1 MRIILITAF
10 AFLLSI
16 RINGQNQNISNGI
29 VFDGEP
35 FLAINPN
42 NSQHFVVAWMSWK
55 LYNRIVI
62 KTRVSFDAGKN
73 WSTANSLSH
82 TSNAYTSADPSIDF
96 DNNGNAFISF
106 IDFSGYDVSPFDGGI
121 YLSKSSDGGLTWGS
135 PVEALNINSD
145 PNKRPIDRPWISI
158 DRSSGT
164 NQGNIYITSMNA
176 KGALAG
182 FNPYLCI
189 STDNGNSFQQWRYLD
204 TLNWLSG
211 SIIPQPMPTNCVS
224 SNGVFYAVYPS
235 YVPSQSLFPQFI
247 LAHSTDGGNSISYNT
262 LFLSASNVS
271 DTLAKKGYL
280 IKADPSEAN
289 HLAFFYLDVTYGD
302 MDVFMRESFDAGIT
316 WSAPIRVNDDAIS
329 NNRMQDLLWA
339 DFDHD
344 GDIVVAWRDRRNA
357 SDSSYTTSSEIYAAF
372 RNKDSVNF
380 SSNFPITDNPI
391 IYDSVLSF
399 SCHDFLSIQL
409 PNDTPSVVWGDA
421 RNGKLNIWF
430 QRMTIDGTVL
440 STKLIS
446 SIYNPIISIYPNP
459 FNSMITIEGDPVTE
473 INIYNMEGKLIYSQ
487 MNKKINSNSLSIN
500 LSKLANNTYLIRCK
514 TKYGTISKKIIKE

>member
-1 MRIILITAF
+1 MKIILITVF
-10 AFLLSI
+10 AFLISI
-16 RINGQNQNISNGI
+16 STKGQNKNISNGI

-82 TSNAYTSADPSIDF
+82 TSNTYTSADPSIDF
-96 DNNGNAFISF
+96 DNNGNVFISF
-106 IDFSGYDVSPFDGGI
+106 IDFSGYDVSPFTGGI
-121 YLSKSSDGGLTWGS
+121 YLCKSSDGGLTWGS

-158 DRSSGT
+158 DRSTGT

-189 STDNGNSFQQWRYLD
+189 STDDGNSFQPWRYLD

-224 SNGVFYAVYPS
+224 SNGVFYAAYPS
-235 YVPSQSLFPQFI
+235 YVPSQSLFAQFI
-247 LAHSTDGGNSISYNT
+247 LAHSSDGGSSISYNT

-280 IKADPSEAN
+280 IKADPSESN

-302 MDVFMRESFDAGIT
+302 MDVFMRESFDAGNT
-316 WSAPIRVNDDAIS
+316 WSTSIRVNDDAIS

-339 DFDHD
+339 DFDND
-344 GDIVVAWRDRRNA
+344 GNIVVAWRDRRNA

-372 RNKDSVNF
+372 RNKDSINF

-391 IYDSVLSF
+391 IYDSILSY
-399 SCHDFLSIQL
+399 SGNDFMSIQL
-409 PNDTPSVVWGDA
+409 QDDTLSAVWGDA

-446 SIYNPIISIYPNP
+446 SNHKPKISIYPNP
-459 FNSMITIEGDPVTE
+459 INSIVTIEGDPVSEIKIYNIEGRLVYTQSNINTNSIS
-473 INIYNMEGKLIYSQ
+473 INISKLIQ
-487 MNKKINSNSLSIN
+487 G
-500 LSKLANNTYLIRCK
+500 TYIFQCE
-514 TKYGTISKKIIKE
+514 TEYGTINKKIIKE